1 MEPPPLHENAQRYNA
16 THRALFDEAAHDY
29 DEVRPG
35 YPEALIKDI
44 LRISTLPKD
53 GKILEIGCGTGQATL
68 PFAKRGY
75 AMICLDVGEKM
86 VALAREKL
94 EPYPAVCVEKTAF
107 EDWQPES
114 KFNLVI
120 SATAFHWVSPE
131 VGYPKAASVL
141 EPGGHFARF
150 SNLHPKPYTGF
161 HHTVQPIYDAVF
173 GPEADKGASTEE
185 SIEATASYINST
197 GLFEPVEVKTYAWE
211 KRYTTAQYLKLL
223 NTYSNHRA
231 LEPKTREELLEKIAK
246 HIEEAYEGVVTRPYL
261 SVLFIAKRA

>member
-35 YPEALIKDI
+35 YPEALTEDI
-44 LRISTLPKD
+44 LRISALPKD

-75 AMICLDVGEKM
+75 AMTCLDVGEAM
-86 VALAREKL
+86 AAMAREKL
-94 EPYPAVCVEKTAF
+94 EPYPPVRVERTSF
-107 EDWQPES
+107 EDWQPEG
-114 KFNLVI
+114 KFDLVM
-120 SATAFHWVSPE
+120 SATAFHWVPPA
-131 VGYPKAASVL
+131 VGYPKVASVL

-161 HHTVQPIYDAVF
+161 HKTVQPIYDAVF
-173 GPEADKGASTEE
+173 GPKADKGPSTKE
-185 SIEATASYINST
+185 SIEATASSIDGT
-197 GLFEPVEVKTYAWE
+197 GLFGPVEVKTYAWE
-211 KRYTTAQYLKLL
+211 GRYTTAQYLKLL
-223 NTYSNHRA
+223 NTYSDHRA
-231 LEPKTREELLEKIAK
+231 LEPKKREKLFEKVAK
-246 HIEEAYEGVVTRPYL
+246 HIEEAYGGVITRPYL

>member
-1 MEPPPLHENAQRYNA
+1 MKPLPLHESERGDK
-16 THRALFDEAAHDY
+16 TVLRTLFDEVAHDY
-29 DEVRPG
+29 DEVRPD
-35 YPEALIKDI
+35 YPEALIKNI
-44 LRISTLPKD
+44 LRISALPKN

-75 AMICLDVGEKM
+75 AMTCLDVGEAM
-86 VALAREKL
+86 VAIAREKL
-94 EPYPAVCVEKTAF
+94 EPYPLVRVERTSF
-107 EDWQPES
+107 EDWQPEG
-114 KFNLVI
+114 KFDLVI
-120 SATAFHWVSPE
+120 SATAFHWVAPE

-161 HHTVQPIYDAVF
+161 HRTVQPIYDAVF

-185 SIEATASYINST
+185 SIEATALYIDST

-211 KRYTTAQYLKLL
+211 RRYTTAQYLKLL

-231 LEPKTREELLEKIAK
+231 LEPASRVRFFEEVAR